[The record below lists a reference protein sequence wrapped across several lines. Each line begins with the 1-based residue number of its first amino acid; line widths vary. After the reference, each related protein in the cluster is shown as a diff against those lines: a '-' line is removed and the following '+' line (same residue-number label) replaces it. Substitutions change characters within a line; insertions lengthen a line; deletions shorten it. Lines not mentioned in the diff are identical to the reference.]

1 LGKVRSA
8 ISTTYDAAFDVN
20 IAELTGRSA
29 LVVAMSF
36 NMGNAEP
43 WQGPPVGFD
52 PAEALAPFL
61 LMPDN
66 ADLDFAALNRKVIV
80 LKRLF
85 TGARGADLFCLVAGS
100 ATNVVPG
107 CDKHKPLLQAVDSLT
122 QKTVYF
128 LGKSKKSKYQQANG
142 GWTRPFDQRP
152 LSAARL
158 ATVMPPERA
167 ALVARKCCSIRAHFE
182 LERRLRVLA
191 AALPQSPAVTSTAD
205 TKCARAFLRRTFLW
219 NETEF
224 PPSRSTTLRFLTR
237 TSLSNVVKGFHNRY
251 LSSSCG
257 RIKDGMDFE
266 ARFWRHNFAI
276 HAELVGC
283 RSDRVARLTQ
293 ENPEKMWTDH
303 YGRVSVNPAFA
314 ARWASLAGTA
324 GLHSLTVDER
334 LCV

>member
-1 LGKVRSA
+1 LGKFRSA
-8 ISTTYDAAFDVN
+8 ISTTYDAALDID
-20 IAELTGRSA
+20 IAKLTGRSA
-29 LVVAMSF
+29 LVVAMAF

-61 LMPDN
+61 SMPDN
-66 ADLDFAALNRKVIV
+66 ADLSFADLNLKVVV

-100 ATNVVPG
+100 TTNVVPG
-107 CDKHKPLLQAVDSLT
+107 CAAHKPLLNVVAGLT

-128 LGKSKKSKYQQANG
+128 LGKSRKSRYQQANG

-158 ATVMPPERA
+158 SSVMSSERA
-167 ALVARKCCSIRAHFE
+167 ELMARKCCSIRAHFE
-182 LERRLRVLA
+182 LERRLRILA
-191 AALPQSPAVTSTAD
+191 KALPQSPAVTATAD
-205 TKCARAFLRRTFLW
+205 TKCAKAFLRRTFLY
-219 NETEF
+219 NETDF
-224 PPSRSTTLRFLTR
+224 PPRRSTNLLFLSKTA
-237 TSLSNVVKGFHNRY
+237 LSNMIKRFHNIH

-257 RIKDGMDFE
+257 RIKDGKYFE
-266 ARFWRHNFAI
+266 AKFWRHNFAI

-283 RSDRVARLTQ
+283 RDDRISRLTQ
-293 ENPEKMWTDH
+293 ESHEAMWKDH
-303 YGRVSVNPAFA
+303 YGRVSVNQAFA
-314 ARWASLAGTA
+314 ARWATVAEVA
-324 GLHSLTVDER
+324 ERHSLTVDER